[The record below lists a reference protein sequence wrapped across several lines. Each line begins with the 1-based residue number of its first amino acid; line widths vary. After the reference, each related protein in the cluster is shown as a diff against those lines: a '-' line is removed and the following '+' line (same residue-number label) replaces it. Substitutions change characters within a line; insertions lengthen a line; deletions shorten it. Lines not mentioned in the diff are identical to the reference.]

1 MQDFLARTTVN
12 YGNVLHN
19 VGYNIGTS
27 DSATVGNPNSDL
39 LSVVGQIIQ
48 TALGLLGVILL
59 ILSIYAGFL
68 WMTAGGNEETVTK
81 ARTLLRNGII
91 GLFIT
96 LAAHSIAYFVTTNV
110 GSATSTTTE
119 TSAP

>member
-1 MQDFLARTTVN
+1 MQNFLAKATVN

-39 LSVVGQIIQ
+39 LEIVGQIIQ
-48 TALGLLGVILL
+48 VGLGLLGVILL

-68 WMTAGGNEETVTK
+68 WMTAGGNEETVAK
-81 ARTLLRNGII
+81 AKTLLKNAVI
-91 GLFIT
+91 GLVIT
-96 LAAHSIAYFVTTNV
+96 MTAYSIAYFVTSNV
-110 GSATSTTTE
+110 GSATGTTTE
-119 TSAP
+119 TTK